1 MAMIEKD
8 MEVKSYRFIV
18 DFDMHLEDC
27 RLDFQN
33 KFVKDNGVDD
43 LEESIEDKKNI
54 WSILNSYIQKCI
66 LCLLNN
72 SNLI

>member
-1 MAMIEKD
+1 MGIIEKD

-43 LEESIEDKKNI
+43 LEESIEDKKN
-54 WSILNSYIQKCI
+54 K
-66 LCLLNN
+66 
-72 SNLI
+72 